1 MSKLDDA
8 IDLILLMMSFWSS
21 FCSHRVMDVVV
32 AAVRVVES
40 ASDFSM
46 IFLLRVCV
54 KIRVRSAFILPSD
67 VGRRVW
73 IIIIC
78 CNVTV

>member
-1 MSKLDDA
+1 
-8 IDLILLMMSFWSS
+8 
-21 FCSHRVMDVVV
+21 
-32 AAVRVVES
+32 VRVVES